1 MVVMGGDADKGGS
14 GEGRKDEDWGKGVEL
29 RPHAPE
35 ASWSL
40 EGLVALGL
48 SLPCRDTADRQY
60 LPAAPVRMPQV
71 SLAEPPSAT
80 GWPPGT

>member
-14 GEGRKDEDWGKGVEL
+14 GEGRKKTGGRGMEP
-29 RPHAPE
+29 RPHAPK

-40 EGLVALGL
+40 EGPAASGL
-48 SLPCRDTADRQY
+48 SLPCRDIADRQY